1 MKTKYND
8 NPLAFRTGPI
18 TVILPVEVSEPE
30 ADVIYDI
37 IKHLRDQCIFNLLR
51 IDAYMAKSDC
61 LNDKELS
68 GYIKVARIE
77 SYDDLSRK
85 MFIKFYGE
93 YAKLNITADSMV
105 IRPYII
111 RRSNGSIDHI
121 ENFIIEPR

>member
-77 SYDDLSRK
+77 SYDDLS
-85 MFIKFYGE
+85 
-93 YAKLNITADSMV
+93 NSME
-105 IRPYII
+105 
-111 RRSNGSIDHI
+111 SMQSSILLQIAWLLDHTLLDVVMD
-121 ENFIIEPR
+121 P